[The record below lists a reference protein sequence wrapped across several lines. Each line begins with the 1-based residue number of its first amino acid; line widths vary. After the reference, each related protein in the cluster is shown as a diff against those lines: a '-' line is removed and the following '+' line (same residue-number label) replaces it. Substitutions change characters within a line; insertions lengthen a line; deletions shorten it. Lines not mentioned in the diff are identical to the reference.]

1 MHAKSLQKRCTTNNV
16 YLSSYR
22 IMWAIVIFDLPVVR
36 KEDRQAAAK
45 FRSNLLDLGFSMVQ
59 FSVYFK
65 LLSSPEELESISN
78 KIKRILPGKG
88 KVEIIYIT
96 DKQYENIISYYGSS
110 PQQHKNKAEQL
121 WLF

>member
-1 MHAKSLQKRCTTNNV
+1 
-16 YLSSYR
+16 
-22 IMWAIVIFDLPVVR
+22 MWAIVIFDLPVVR